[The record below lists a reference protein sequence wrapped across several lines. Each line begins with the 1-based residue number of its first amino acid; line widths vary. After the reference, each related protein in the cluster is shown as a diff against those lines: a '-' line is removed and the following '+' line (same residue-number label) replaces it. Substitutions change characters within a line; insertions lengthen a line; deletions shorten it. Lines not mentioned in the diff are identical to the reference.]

1 MPRSAI
7 KTRQTI
13 LDAAYLQFRRRGY
26 TRVSLDEMAAAARV
40 TKRTLYYHFRS
51 KDDLLKAVL
60 EGQHELA
67 LAAFKTFGKRLSG
80 TWEEIVQAIF
90 DDIAVWSTRPDFA
103 GTGFTRF
110 VIELADLPGHPARV
124 IARRHKAL
132 IETQIA
138 LALKRAQIPRPEERA
153 RELLMLSEGAIVM
166 MLIHRDRSYVA
177 AAAQAA
183 KLLVKQRVA
192 AGLTMR
198 RSSSPTN

>member
-1 MPRSAI
+1 MRRSAG

-51 KDDLLKAVL
+51 KDDLLEAVL
-60 EGQHELA
+60 EAQHELA
-67 LAAFKTFGKRLSG
+67 LAAFRTFGDRLSG
-80 TWEEIVQAIF
+80 TAEKIAQEMF

-110 VIELADLPGHPARV
+110 VIELADLPGHPARL
-124 IARRHKAL
+124 IARRHKTL

-138 LALKRAQIPRPEERA
+138 QALRRAQISLPEKRA

-166 MLIHRDRSYVA
+166 MLINRDRTYIA
-177 AAAQAA
+177 AAAEAA
-183 KLLVKQRVA
+183 KQLVRNEWQPYKEALSIR
-192 AGLTMR
+192 
-198 RSSSPTN
+198 

>member
-1 MPRSAI
+1 MPRSAK

-26 TRVSLDEMAAAARV
+26 TRVSLDEMAAAAGV

-51 KDDLLKAVL
+51 KDHLLEAVL
-60 EGQHELA
+60 EAQHQLA
-67 LAAFKTFGKRLSG
+67 VAAFKTFGDRMSG
-80 TWEEIVQAIF
+80 TAEKIVEAMF

-132 IETQIA
+132 IEAQIA
-138 LALKRAQIPRPEERA
+138 LALKRAQIPLPEKRA
-153 RELLMLSEGAIVM
+153 RELLTLSEGAI
-166 MLIHRDRSYVA
+166 MLMLVHRDRSYIA
-177 AAAQAA
+177 AAAEAA
-183 KLLVKQRVA
+183 KRLVGKRVA
-192 AGLTMR
+192 VGSSTK
-198 RSSSPTN
+198 RSSLIR

>member
-1 MPRSAI
+1 MPRSAR

-13 LDAAYLQFRRRGY
+13 LDVAYVQFRRRGY
-26 TRVSLDEMAAAARV
+26 TRVSLDEMAAAAGV

-60 EGQHELA
+60 EAQHELA
-67 LAAFKTFGKRLSG
+67 VAAFRTFGDRLSG
-80 TWEEIVQAIF
+80 TPEQMIQAMF

-132 IETQIA
+132 IEAQIA
-138 LALKRAQIPRPEERA
+138 QVLQRARISLPERRA
-153 RELLMLSEGAIVM
+153 RELMMLSEGAVVM
-166 MLIHRDRSYVA
+166 MLVHRDRRYVA
-177 AAAQAA
+177 AAAEAA
-183 KLLVKQRVA
+183 KRLVRKA
-192 AGLTMR
+192 
-198 RSSSPTN
+198 S